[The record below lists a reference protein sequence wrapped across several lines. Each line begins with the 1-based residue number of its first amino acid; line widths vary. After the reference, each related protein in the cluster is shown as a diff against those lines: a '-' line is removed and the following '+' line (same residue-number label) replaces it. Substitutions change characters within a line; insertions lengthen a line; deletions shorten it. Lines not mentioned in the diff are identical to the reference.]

1 MPRGDMTFELDN
13 VSYQKF
19 MRIMS
24 TMEKVEQ
31 SAIIR
36 RSLQTAIQTIIKA
49 GKSNLETRNKSKT
62 GNLKKSFTKSVSPKK
77 AVAYAGFRRSSP
89 GKRIQGAN
97 HSYLVDRGT
106 SKRYTR
112 KGAYRGSVSR
122 GMPNHGSMF
131 WTDAVQTQGPAAM
144 NKLMDA
150 IYDSLDKI
158 TRQR

>member
-19 MRIMS
+19 MNIMGS
-24 TMEKVEQ
+24 MDKVEQ
-31 SAIIR
+31 STVIKHTLKTAVDTIIR
-36 RSLQTAIQTIIKA
+36 T

-62 GNLKKSFTKSVSPKK
+62 GNLKRSFTRSVSAKK

-106 SKRYTR
+106 AKRYTK

-122 GMPNHGSMF
+122 GLPNHGTMF
-131 WTDAVQTQGPAAM
+131 WTDAVQSQGPAAM
-144 NKLMDA
+144 NRLMDA
-150 IYDSLDKI
+150 IYASLDKI
-158 TRQR
+158 TKQR